1 MPRAAVEVRSAGV
14 QDAGVL
20 LVLAASA
27 RSELGGVPRPEP
39 AHHRDRL
46 SAALRRSD
54 VEVLVAEVGQEPVGL
69 LVLRV
74 GELVPLAGSAAC
86 HVEQLFVHPGW
97 RRRGAAR
104 QLLLAAASRSE
115 QQGLGDVVCTVPPSG
130 REAHRFLAR
139 LGFVPLVSQRV
150 VPVATLVRRL
160 AGERAAG
167 RRRSGIEQLLA
178 RRRREQG
185 RGDQPPPVQVPVAA
199 PHPGEVGAP
208 QERRQQERRQQDRR
222 PLGAV

>member
-14 QDAGVL
+14 DDASML
-20 LVLAASA
+20 LVLVASA
-27 RSELGGVPRPEP
+27 RSEAGATPRPEP
-39 AHHRDRL
+39 HHRDRL
-46 SAALRRSD
+46 AAALRRSD

-69 LVLRV
+69 MVLRV
-74 GELVPLAGSAAC
+74 GELVPLSGSSAC
-86 HVEQLFVHPGW
+86 HVEQLFVHPDW

-104 QLLLAAASRSE
+104 QLLLAAATRSE

-139 LGFVPLVSQRV
+139 LGFAPLVSQRV

-185 RGDQPPPVQVPVAA
+185 RGEQPAPAQGRAA
-199 PHPGEVGAP
+199 ELRLATGGAP
-208 QERRQQERRQQDRR
+208 QQDRRQQDRR

>member
-14 QDAGVL
+14 DDASML
-20 LVLAASA
+20 LVLLASA
-27 RSELGGVPRPEP
+27 RAELGGTPRPEP
-39 AHHRDRL
+39 VHHRDRL
-46 SAALRRSD
+46 AAALRRTD

-69 LVLRV
+69 MVLRV
-74 GELVPLAGSAAC
+74 GDLVPLSASSAC
-86 HVEQLFVHPGW
+86 HVEQLYVHPDW

-104 QLLLAAASRSE
+104 QLLLAAATRSE

-130 REAHRFLAR
+130 RDAHRFLAR
-139 LGFVPLVSQRV
+139 LGFVPLVSHRV

-160 AGERAAG
+160 VGERAAG

-185 RGDQPPPVQVPVAA
+185 RG
-199 PHPGEVGAP
+199 E
-208 QERRQQERRQQDRR
+208 QEPARQKGREQDPR